1 MANGLR
7 AAGELAIKSASQGKT
22 PLIVVLTDGRANIT
36 LDGMPNRAVALEQ
49 SGNIGRWISGLGF
62 KSVVLDVG
70 NRSNPALAKVARN
83 MNSLYFPLPR
93 ADALRISKTIEAEL
107 DR

>member
-7 AAGELAIKSASQGKT
+7 AAGELAIKSALQGKT

-36 LDGMPNRAVALEQ
+36 LEGMPDRAMALEQ
-49 SGNIGRWISGLGF
+49 SGSIGRWISGLGF

-70 NRSNPALAKVARN
+70 NRANPALIKVARD

-93 ADALRISKTIEAEL
+93 ADAQRISETIGAEL
-107 DR
+107 DQ

>member
-7 AAGELAIKSASQGKT
+7 AAGELAIKSALKGKT

-36 LDGMPNRAVALEQ
+36 LDGTPDRVLALEQ
-49 SGNIGRWISGLGF
+49 SCDIAKWISSHGF

-70 NRSNPALAKVARN
+70 NRSNTALAKVASY

-93 ADALRISKTIEAEL
+93 ADAQQISETIGAEL
-107 DR
+107 ER